1 MKGQNKNPKSGNV
14 RENILNY
21 WLSDTSCFVESKRQ
35 ILYLNDEF
43 IVLRHGSHR
52 AGVRSIYM
60 QYGNCQA
67 WTALYR
73 VSDLF
78 RTDSHPATVG
88 NGLCAK
94 RGVGDLQK
102 WEGRI
107 GRKQLLAD
115 CRKHGAIF
123 EEK

>member
-78 RTDSHPATVG
+78 RTDPHPATVG
-88 NGLCAK
+88 KVLWAK
-94 RGVGDLQK
+94 RGVGYLQK

-107 GRKQLLAD
+107 GRKQLLAE
-115 CRKHGAIF
+115 CRKHEAIF